1 MLPRQPV
8 GGQAHELSEPLMASA
23 QRSRELAHGLATAR
37 GPAHGQ
43 RRTYQPSSIP
53 VRKRSRSHDDEM
65 LMSSGPAPLGAGL
78 YMYGPNR
85 TDGDRARR
93 DLYGVAFTLRM
104 ESYVQLQSFGSV
116 EE

>member
-23 QRSRELAHGLATAR
+23 QRSRERPTAR

>member
-23 QRSRELAHGLATAR
+23 QRSRELPR
-37 GPAHGQ
+37 PAHGQ